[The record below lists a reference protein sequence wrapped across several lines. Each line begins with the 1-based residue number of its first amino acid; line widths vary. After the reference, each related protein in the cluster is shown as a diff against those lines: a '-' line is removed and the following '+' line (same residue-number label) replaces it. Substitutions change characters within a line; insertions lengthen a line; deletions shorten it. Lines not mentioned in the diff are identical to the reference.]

1 MLQSINGLAFGGAER
16 RRRPPHEAGLTD
28 AGRVLGRVSV
38 FCLLLLVGLKGRV
51 ESRRLGQ
58 DWGICGLVILG
69 VSAPPRGGQAL
80 RVDRRGNN
88 CRQGHWSESMGM
100 TS

>member
-16 RRRPPHEAGLTD
+16 RRCPPHEAGLTD
-28 AGRVLGRVSV
+28 AGRVLGRAS
-38 FCLLLLVGLKGRV
+38 FFRLLLLVGLKGRV

-69 VSAPPRGGQAL
+69 GPLLPPEGARLCVSIGEETIVNKDTGQSL
-80 RVDRRGNN
+80 
-88 CRQGHWSESMGM
+88 WE
-100 TS
+100 